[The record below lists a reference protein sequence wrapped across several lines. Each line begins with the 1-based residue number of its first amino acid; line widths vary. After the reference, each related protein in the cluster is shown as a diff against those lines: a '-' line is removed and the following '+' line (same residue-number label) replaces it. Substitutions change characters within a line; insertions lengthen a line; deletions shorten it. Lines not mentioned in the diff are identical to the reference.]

1 MKNNYFKTNGNI
13 QVTISGGYLIFVNKE
28 TNESI
33 FLHEDEAKFMC
44 KCLDDIFN
52 KDRVFIYD
60 RVKLTEWSSDS
71 DIANIIR
78 QKIEAQLE
86 EHMLPMDGNMEFE
99 IFGDLIK
106 VTYRWS
112 E

>member
-1 MKNNYFKTNGNI
+1 MKNNYFKTNGDLD
-13 QVTISGGYLIFVNKE
+13 ISTENDCLYIVDSGC
-28 TNESI
+28 NECCYS
-33 FLHEDEAKFMC
+33 EDEAKFMC
-44 KCLDDIFN
+44 RCLDDIFN
-52 KDRVFIYD
+52 KDRVFIYN
-60 RVKLTEWSSDS
+60 DS
-71 DIANIIR
+71 QLRRFYNEFDIADIIR